1 MKQNQVAE
9 KAKTLLYE
17 AEGFL
22 VCYTSGRGG
31 TMKRLLDYIDDVRQ
45 RPYLT
50 VIIGLAVSAL
60 FLALF
65 SKIASE
71 TLYENEM
78 HGFDSAVTSFIR
90 YPAGQALD
98 LFMLSVTELGSGIV
112 MLTVTIIMLAVF
124 MLRGWRREAIA
135 LLICLAGAGVLNQV
149 LKVLFARSR
158 PDLFG
163 LVEEA
168 GYSFPSGHSM
178 VSFCVYGFLAYTFSR
193 NFSSFRQRGLVF
205 LAAGIV
211 VALIGISRIYLGVHY
226 PTDVLAGYVAGG
238 TWLGFCTSWLHWRE
252 YRAERRS
259 GR

>member
-1 MKQNQVAE
+1 MK
-9 KAKTLLYE
+9 KI
-17 AEGFL
+17 
-22 VCYTSGRGG
+22 
-31 TMKRLLDYIDDVRQ
+31 LDYFDDLRQ
-45 RPYLT
+45 RPYLS
-50 VIIGLAVSAL
+50 VIIGLAVSVL

-71 TLYENEM
+71 TLYENEL

-90 YPAGQALD
+90 YPTGQALD
-98 LFMLSVTELGSGIV
+98 SFMLFVTKLGSGEV
-112 MLTVTIIMLAVF
+112 MLAVTIIILVVF
-124 MLRGWRREAIA
+124 VLRGWRREAIA

-158 PDLFG
+158 PDLFSII
-163 LVEEA
+163 EET

-178 VSFCVYGFLAYTFSR
+178 VSFCVYGFVAYTFSR
-193 NFSSFRQRGLVF
+193 NFSSIRQRGLVF
-205 LAAGIV
+205 SVAGIV

-226 PTDVLAGYVAGG
+226 PTDVLAGFVAGG

-252 YRAERRS
+252 YREERRS